1 MPTHKI
7 IPYHVRLHP
16 RGSAEDDDYWDL
28 TDLPSENSNFKD
40 HETIIDFFE
49 AELEEL
55 QKQYHDDSKNKK
67 TLGVKD
73 WVRAGTPDDDDKSD
87 TKQTQQASL
96 LTSMADGGSQT
107 DEPDEHTIEGQF
119 SYGSYG
125 EAADFR
131 NTIDDTRTEIA
142 KEKHVSEER
151 GFYFI
156 LHIPSD
162 NTNKAILV
170 LHRIGNKGLK
180 STLNLRLQERVGDI
194 DTEVLLQMTPIAP
207 ESIIDD
213 LLSAD
218 ALKAFVIK
226 KKGVPKAAHENESST
241 LGERKDLKSTV
252 RIDAG
257 HGNSVS
263 LDQESVRDRLRDIVR
278 NQEYPFV
285 EIHGG
290 DISDFKAEVIEDS
303 KPRKISMKGKRI
315 DMEQRIDL
323 EEVEVDPEI
332 GHPTPEALGEE
343 ARDLINKVLEKY
355 NDDTIAAGSMLD

>member
-1 MPTHKI
+1 M
-7 IPYHVRLHP
+7 RLHP
-16 RGSAEDDDYWDL
+16 RGSADNNDYWDL

-40 HETIIDFFE
+40 YETIIDFFE

-55 QKQYHDDSKNKK
+55 QKQYHNDSKNKK
-67 TLGVKD
+67 TLGVKE
-73 WVRAGTPDDDDKSD
+73 WVRAAPAPDNDNESD
-87 TKQTQQASL
+87 TKQTQQTSL
-96 LTSMADGGSQT
+96 LTSVADGGSQT

-119 SYGSYG
+119 FYGSYG

-131 NTIDDTRTEIA
+131 NIIDDTRMEMA
-142 KEKHVSEER
+142 KEKYMSEEK
-151 GFYFI
+151 GFYFA

-162 NTNKAILV
+162 NSNKAILV

-180 STLNLRLQERVGDI
+180 STLNVRLQESVGNL
-194 DTEVLLQMTPIAP
+194 DTEVQLQMTPIAP
-207 ESIIDD
+207 VSIIDD

-218 ALKAFVIK
+218 ALKAFVIR

-241 LGERKDLKSTV
+241 LGERKDLKSTI

-263 LDQESVRDRLRDIVR
+263 LDQQSVRNSLRDIVR
-278 NQEYPFV
+278 NQEYPFA

-290 DISDFKAEVIEDS
+290 DISDFKAEVIDDS
-303 KPRKISMKGKRI
+303 KPRKISLKGKRI
-315 DMEQRIDL
+315 DMEQTIDL
-323 EEVEVDPEI
+323 EEVEVDPET

-343 ARDLINKVLEKY
+343 ARDLINDVLERY
-355 NDDTIAAGSMLD
+355 NDDTIAEDSMLD